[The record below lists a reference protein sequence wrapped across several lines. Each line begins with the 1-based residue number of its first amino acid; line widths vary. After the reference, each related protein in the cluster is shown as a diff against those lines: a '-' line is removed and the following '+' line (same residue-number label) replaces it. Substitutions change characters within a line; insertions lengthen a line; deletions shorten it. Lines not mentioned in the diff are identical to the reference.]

1 MNNQTS
7 TTPQS
12 PIMHDLRNVIFY
24 EVNGVIILITNIPL
38 IYAIL
43 SQHRLRSLH
52 NLMICSMN
60 FCAIFF
66 GLFYCLPYVLTVLYS
81 DSFLCYISTP
91 IRNFLTI
98 AISLHLCL
106 ISVDKALIIGYP
118 LRYPSISKSKSIAV
132 IVSLIWSIS
141 LIVGFY
147 PITYRTQYLAQRN
160 LSCRPSVALVH
171 EIPYHWFYYS
181 ILICFPILCM
191 TISYGYI
198 YCIAMQQWKK
208 IMDHEQLVSHD
219 NIVIRKR
226 HRISVHLRTAMPLL
240 AITGAF
246 LIMHIPFY
254 IVSTINFAVLS
265 IIGSNP
271 SAIFVYSSLLSNTIR
286 AMHVLKELAFAYPA
300 VNPLLYAY
308 FDVAIRQVVVK
319 VFRVRR
325 DRSMIDT
332 RRTTA
337 AAIPLHDPKPNIQL
351 PNREQ
356 FQPNPLNEAII
367 ESCGHT
373 LSS

>member
-1 MNNQTS
+1 MT
-7 TTPQS
+7 
-12 PIMHDLRNVIFY
+12 DLRNVIFY
-24 EVNGVIILITNIPL
+24 EINGVVILLTNTPL

-66 GLFYCLPYVLTVLYS
+66 SLFYCLPYVLTVLYK
-81 DSFLCYISTP
+81 DSFLCYISSP
-91 IRNFLTI
+91 LRNFLTI

-106 ISVDKALIIGYP
+106 ISIDKALIIGYP
-118 LRYPSISKSKSIAV
+118 LRYPSISKSKSIA
-132 IVSLIWSIS
+132 IAVSLIWSIS
-141 LIVGFY
+141 FIVGFY
-147 PITYRTQYLAQRN
+147 PITYRAPYLAERN
-160 LSCRPSVALVH
+160 LSCRPSISSAY
-171 EIPYHWFYYS
+171 EIPYHWCYYS

-198 YCIAMQQWKK
+198 YCIAIQQWKK

-219 NIVIRKR
+219 NVIFRKR
-226 HRISVHLRTAMPLL
+226 HRISIHLKTATPLI

-254 IVSTINFAVLS
+254 ILSTINFAIVS
-265 IIGSNP
+265 IIRSNP
-271 SAIFVYSSLLSNTIR
+271 QAIFVYSSTLSNTIR
-286 AMHVLKELAFAYPA
+286 AMHILKELAFAYPA

-319 VFRVRR
+319 VLRVRR
-325 DRSMIDT
+325 DRSVIDT

-337 AAIPLHDPKPNIQL
+337 AAMTLQDNKANIQL
-351 PNREQ
+351 PTGEQ
-356 FQPNPLNEAII
+356 LQLKPLNEAII

-373 LSS
+373 LSA